1 MDKKIIKNLLAW
13 FYQND
18 RNQRQDNKLIW
29 RRLGQAQD
37 PWWVLVSEVMLQQ
50 TTVAT
55 IAKRFPVFI
64 KQFPTPD
71 AMAAAGIDKV
81 LDAWAGLGYYRR
93 AHKLFAAAQTIAV
106 DWQGRWRTDLVS
118 IKQLPGVGD
127 YTGRALATLAFEQ
140 PTIPYDGNMIRVLSR
155 YIKRDI
161 QQTKKPAVQKI
172 LVKYEKNLFAK
183 KNLPKNFVVSDW
195 VQAMMDL
202 ANAICT
208 PAEPSCAICPVASGC
223 QGKKNWRIYPRPKIK
238 TVKPIL
244 YGAVMIYQNNQG
256 QYLLQ
261 RRVAPPTPLS
271 TTPPSTTPAHNH
283 SPKPIADHWGG
294 LYRGLLTFPTSPLV
308 RDRQDLHSYL
318 QTNNK
323 KPLLSSG
330 KKTESKTMDV
340 VHDLTHRRLVLS
352 LVFCDDNNMQDDN
365 NQSHNLWVG
374 RDELMLMPL
383 PSIMKKVVRQIID

>member
-13 FYQND
+13 FYQNE

-106 DWQGRWRTDLVS
+106 DWQGRWRTDLLS

-127 YTGRALATLAFEQ
+127 YTGRALLTLAFEQ

-172 LVKYEKNLFAK
+172 LTKYENNLFAK
-183 KNLPKNFVVSDW
+183 NNLPKNFVVSDW

-208 PAEPSCAICPVASGC
+208 PAEPHCAICPVVRGC

-238 TVKPIL
+238 IAKPIL
-244 YGAVMIYQNNQG
+244 YGAVMIYQNKQG

-261 RRVAPPTPLS
+261 RRTAP
-271 TTPPSTTPAHNH
+271 TPPSTTPAHKNPPA
-283 SPKPIADHWGG
+283 SITDHGGG
-294 LYRGLLTFPTSPLV
+294 LYQGLLTFPTSPLV
-308 RDRQDLHSYL
+308 RDREDLNPYL
-318 QTNNK
+318 YSNNK
-323 KPLLSSG
+323 KPLLSPS
-330 KKTESKTMDV
+330 KEPESKTMDV

-352 LVFCDDNNMQDDN
+352 LVFCDDKNLQADKK
-365 NQSHNLWVG
+365 QSHNLWVG
-374 RDELMLMPL
+374 REELMLMPL
-383 PSIMKKVVRQIID
+383 PSIMKKVVRQIIA